1 MIGVKISDTSEEPF
15 YRQLFEQLSSK
26 ILSGSLESGFNL
38 PPIRT
43 AAKELRVSIIT
54 VKKAWEELERA
65 GLITSVVGKGC
76 FVADL
81 SAEKLRQKR
90 RSIIKN
96 GIKKDLLRYRKMGAT
111 GEEIIEIIQE
121 FTHEKSSA
129 GQDPRGETR

>member
-1 MIGVKISDTSEEPF
+1 MIGIKISNASEEPI

-26 ILSGSLESGFNL
+26 ILSGSLKSGYNL

-65 GLITSVVGKGC
+65 GLINSVVGKGC

-81 SAEKLRQKR
+81 PAERLRNKR
-90 RSIIKN
+90 KSIIKN
-96 GIKKDLLRYRKMGAT
+96 GIKKDLLRYQKMGAKV
-111 GEEIIEIIQE
+111 EEIIAIIKEISGE
-121 FTHEKSSA
+121 NA
-129 GQDPRGETR
+129 GNTK